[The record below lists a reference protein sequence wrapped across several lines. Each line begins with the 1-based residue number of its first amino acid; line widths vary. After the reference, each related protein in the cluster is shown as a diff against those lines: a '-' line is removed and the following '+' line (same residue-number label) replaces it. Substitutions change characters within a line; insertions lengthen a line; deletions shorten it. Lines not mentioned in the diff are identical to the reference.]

1 LSLEESDVGTI
12 KVIVEAGTEG
22 GKKRAPKEVR
32 IKADVGIADEVK
44 AKQ

>member
-1 LSLEESDVGTI
+1 LSLPESDVGTI
-12 KVIVEAGTEG
+12 RVTVAAGMKG
-22 GKKRAPKEVR
+22 GRKRARKELK